1 MSTEPTQPHAP
12 PHEHTAPLWTTQP
25 QVLLDVRGV
34 ESLFPA
40 QASLRSTASL
50 NAIVRGALLVAVV
63 GRVLGASAYILLV
76 PVVAMLAT
84 YCVHVRRAEGFA
96 NFTGASLF
104 DDAVQHNKHP
114 NVADALQHEYPP
126 SPHSRANTTG
136 SLSGPVSPTE
146 RVRCGCLPPTQSN
159 PFGNVMI
166 PEMQKPRRRACS
178 RQDQPFH
185 AQHVNRAFQS
195 TQNVSQSDVF
205 STHASQ
211 RQFFT
216 MPWTTV
222 PNDTRGDF
230 ANWLY
235 DTPPILKE
243 QALVFSPV

>member
-1 MSTEPTQPHAP
+1 MH
-12 PHEHTAPLWTTQP
+12 
-25 QVLLDVRGV
+25 
-34 ESLFPA
+34 
-40 QASLRSTASL
+40 STASL
-50 NAIVRGALLVAVV
+50 NAIVRGAFVVAIV
-63 GRVLGASAYILLV
+63 GRVLGASVYILLM
-76 PVVAMLAT
+76 PAAAMLIT
-84 YCVHVRRAEGFA
+84 YCVHAWWTEGFA
-96 NFTGASLF
+96 NFNGTTLF

-114 NVADALQHEYPP
+114 NAADALQHEYPT
-126 SPHSRANTTG
+126 SPHLRTNTTG
-136 SLSGPVSPTE
+136 SLSGPVSPTTHTG
-146 RVRCGCLPPTQSN
+146 RCCLLPTPLN

-178 RQDQPFH
+178 RKDQPFH
-185 AQHVNRAFQS
+185 AHRVNRAFES
-195 TQNVSQSDVF
+195 TQNVSQSDVL

-222 PNDTRGDF
+222 PNDANGDF